1 MIRSP
6 QVLSAAGTY
15 LATEDDAMKETTPE
29 GTLYIGSGVIA
40 KGRLTVPSAATINGT
55 VEGELSA
62 QSLRVLNAGVVNGI
76 ANAEEI
82 VVAGRMEQSATAT
95 RLLVIESTGVIH
107 GQIACGELEIR
118 KGGELHGKIEMLNN
132 KA

>member
-1 MIRSP
+1 MIRP
-6 QVLSAAGTY
+6 PHARIAAGTY
-15 LATEDDAMKETTPE
+15 LATEDDAMNETTLE

-62 QSLRVLNAGVVNGI
+62 QSLRIMSSGVVDGT
-76 ANAEEI
+76 ATAEEI
-82 VVAGRMEQSATAT
+82 VVAGRMDKSATAT
-95 RLLVIESTGVIH
+95 RLLVIESTGVMH

>member
-1 MIRSP
+1 M
-6 QVLSAAGTY
+6 AARLRRTKY
-15 LATEDDAMKETTPE
+15 INKEDAMKETTPE
-29 GTLYIGSGVIA
+29 GTLFIGSGVIA
-40 KGRLTVPSAATINGT
+40 KGRLMVPAAATINGT

-62 QSLRVLNAGVVNGI
+62 QTLRVMNSGVVNGI
-76 ANAEEI
+76 ATAEEI
-82 VVAGRMEQSATAT
+82 VVAGRMDQSATAT

-132 KA
+132 KR